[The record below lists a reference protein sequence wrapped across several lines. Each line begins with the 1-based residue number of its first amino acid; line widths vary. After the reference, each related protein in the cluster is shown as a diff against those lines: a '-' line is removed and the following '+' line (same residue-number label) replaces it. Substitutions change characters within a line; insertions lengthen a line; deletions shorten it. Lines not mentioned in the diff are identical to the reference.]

1 MGSKLPQAHSS
12 TIHPPPVATPVK
24 QPGSLPLGVAQQD
37 GCPYG
42 SPISGVCT
50 TAPATRADP
59 ALSGSVR
66 MKLHLG
72 ASSTTTRVAPVQPGP
87 GTTGS
92 PGSRTV
98 QQHADALT
106 GRTSSMPELWQAAS
120 WSGRSTP
127 MQQCGDKRPQQ
138 QHTQQMRLSADNM
151 LRRDQDVSFS
161 SQLPSPCS
169 SQHSLSAVQQHY
181 QQPLGQDTMAS
192 DGHPVEQPLL
202 PVDVLLAPLLPSADE
217 AKLVD
222 RLSQLRHALDEHRQ
236 LAAGWEQQVGAALKL
251 GRNT

>member
-1 MGSKLPQAHSS
+1 M
-12 TIHPPPVATPVK
+12 
-24 QPGSLPLGVAQQD
+24 
-37 GCPYG
+37 
-42 SPISGVCT
+42 
-50 TAPATRADP
+50 R
-59 ALSGSVR
+59 
-66 MKLHLG
+66 LHLG
-72 ASSTTTRVAPVQPGP
+72 ASSTTTRVAPVQPGS
-87 GTTGS
+87 GTAGS
-92 PGSRTV
+92 AGSCTV
-98 QQHADALT
+98 QQHAEALT

-127 MQQCGDKRPQQ
+127 MQQSGDKRPQQ

-161 SQLPSPCS
+161 SQLPSPRS
-169 SQHSLSAVQQHY
+169 SQHSLPAVQQQY
-181 QQPLGQDTMAS
+181 QQQQQLGQDTMAS

-236 LAAGWEQQVGAALKL
+236 LAAGWEQQVG
-251 GRNT
+251 GCQH